1 MEAETIFTGF
11 ADRAE
16 AGRLLVDAL
25 YHHRRR
31 ANTIVVGL
39 PRGGVITA
47 AAIAEGLDLPLDVL
61 VVRKLGTPGQVELA
75 MGAIGPGG
83 VRVLNDDVIS
93 FCGVT
98 AREIEETTEVEK
110 RELERRERLY
120 RGDLPAL
127 VFGGKTV
134 ILVDDGLATGS
145 TMSAAISIVRRQHPA
160 RLVLAVPVAPPD
172 VIERFRLRVDEIAFV
187 ETPEPFR
194 AVGSWYDDF
203 RQVTDEEVVRTLALA
218 RDRAG
223 QRLSYPTK

>member
-1 MEAETIFTGF
+1 MEVETTFTGF

-16 AGRLLVDAL
+16 AGRLLVDSL
-25 YHHRRR
+25 YHYRRK

-39 PRGGVITA
+39 PRGGVLTA

-93 FCGVT
+93 FCGIT
-98 AREIEETTEVEK
+98 AREIEQRTEEEK

-120 RGDLPAL
+120 RGDRPAL
-127 VFGGKTV
+127 AFGGKTV

-145 TMSAAISIVRRQHPA
+145 TMSAAIAIVRRQHPA
-160 RLVLAVPVAPPD
+160 RLVLAVPIAPMD
-172 VIERFRLRVDEIAFV
+172 VVERFRLMVDEIAYL

-194 AVGSWYDDF
+194 AVGYWYIDF
-203 RQVTDEEVVRTLALA
+203 GEVTDEEVVRTLAVA
-218 RDRAG
+218 RNRHA
-223 QRLSYPTK
+223 QEIRRPA

>member
-1 MEAETIFTGF
+1 VEVETIFTGF

-16 AGRLLVDAL
+16 AGRRLVDSL
-25 YHHRRR
+25 YHYRRK
-31 ANTIVVGL
+31 ANTVVVGL

-47 AAIAEGLDLPLDVL
+47 AAIAEALDLPLDVL

-93 FCGVT
+93 FCGIS
-98 AREIEETTEVEK
+98 AREIEETTENEK

-120 RGDLPAL
+120 RGDRAPLA
-127 VFGGKTV
+127 FAGKTV
-134 ILVDDGLATGS
+134 ILTDDGLATGS

-160 RLVLAVPVAPPD
+160 RLVLAVPIAPPD
-172 VIERFRLRVDEIAFV
+172 VIERFRIMVDEIAFL

-194 AVGSWYDDF
+194 AVGYWYTDF
-203 RQVTDEEVVRTLALA
+203 SQVTDEEVVRTLAIA
-218 RDRAG
+218 RNRHG
-223 QRLSYPTK
+223 QEIRRPA